1 MELVFASHNENKVSE
16 VRKILP
22 PNFKIISLNDLNF
35 FDEIPEDEE
44 TIEKN
49 AIFKSNFIYE
59 KFKIN
64 VFADDTG
71 LEIKALNNL
80 PGVKSARYSGLERDS
95 TKNINKVLS
104 NLGEESDRK
113 ARFKT
118 VISLNFNGE
127 LKLFE
132 GIINGKINY
141 TPIGDNGFGYDP
153 IFIPNN
159 FDKTFAEMSLTQKN
173 KISHRSIAIN
183 KLISF
188 LGKVYDW
195 FFLEKYILM

>member
-141 TPIGDNGFGYDP
+141 IPIGDNGFGYDP

-188 LGKVYDW
+188 LGKVYD
-195 FFLEKYILM
+195 

>member
-104 NLGEESDRK
+104 NLSEESDRK

-159 FDKTFAEMSLTQKN
+159 FNKTFAEMSLTQKN
-173 KISHRSIAIN
+173 KISHRSVSYTHLTLPTKA
-183 KLISF
+183 
-188 LGKVYDW
+188 
-195 FFLEKYILM
+195 